1 MQWSAD
7 SVIMDDPGLGSPGL
21 GLDSLRSTFDLSQ
34 TVPKPLSPVMLSLL
48 EDIIGQQGLSSFT
61 PLDPSP
67 SGSRTLFDLATPA
80 NNHATISPVALPPK
94 PFVDRGIFVPRT
106 EYAARR
112 IASQASALAMQGG
125 TVFIHHTHIA
135 SSPSLRDAFSA
146 SALHAMR
153 NPANAPIVR
162 GEIARRAAVLI
173 DAMEAATARHPTL
186 DIDVL
191 HPVQAL
197 IIYQCI
203 RLFSTAD
210 IAQQGQAE
218 RDGAR
223 LRAWVDRLKQMLHPL
238 LAPSSADSQSWEAWI
253 RDESVRRTVIFA
265 ELLAGIYTFLKYG
278 WDDAHERMR
287 TLEFTASAG
296 LWEAR
301 SAVEWRML
309 RATNPEFRVAVETF
323 DDDIA
328 GAKPSALDDLSV
340 AMRTINFGLESLE
353 EWLAGDAVAMQKWG
367 LRADSE
373 SHASYW

>member
-1 MQWSAD
+1 
-7 SVIMDDPGLGSPGL
+7 
-21 GLDSLRSTFDLSQ
+21 
-34 TVPKPLSPVMLSLL
+34 
-48 EDIIGQQGLSSFT
+48 
-61 PLDPSP
+61 
-67 SGSRTLFDLATPA
+67 
-80 NNHATISPVALPPK
+80 
-94 PFVDRGIFVPRT
+94 
-106 EYAARR
+106 
-112 IASQASALAMQGG
+112 MQGR

-173 DAMEAATARHPTL
+173 DAMEAATARHPTPL
-186 DIDVL
+186 ELDVL

-203 RLFSTAD
+203 RLFSTSD

-223 LRAWVDRLKQMLHPL
+223 LRAWVDRLKQKLRPL
-238 LAPSSADSQSWEAWI
+238 LAPSSIVESQSWEAWI
-253 RDESVRRTVIFA
+253 REESVRRTVIFA
-265 ELLAGIYTFLKYG
+265 ELLAGIYAFLKYG
-278 WDDAHERMR
+278 WDDAHERMP

-301 SAVEWRML
+301 STVEWRML
-309 RATNPEFRVAVETF
+309 RATNPEFRVTIATF
-323 DDDIA
+323 DDEIA
-328 GAKPSALDDLSV
+328 GAKPSDVDDLSV
-340 AMRTINFGLESLE
+340 AMRAINFGLESLE

-373 SHASYW
+373 GHASYW